1 MSHLCI
7 IHSPDG
13 APWADYTTSKLLDK
27 FPELKIASIPDERA
41 FSNCV
46 RDDPSIPESEVVIL
60 IASPSLVEYLRVH
73 SDVVFNGTKERC
85 VKHCLIL
92 LLGLEK
98 EEMDE
103 KADHFPAYEKWTH
116 LTLTDDQEDLVAVFQ
131 RIIEIMQEIVNS
143 RTQQQV
149 ARRPKPQVR
158 PKPEPKKQ
166 PCVDVISGDELDIT
180 KKVAGEGHYG
190 RPGKSPAQS
199 EIVPGGRSEGQS
211 GRTLGPQDSGDSN
224 VSVDI
229 TPATPQEE
237 ENKTIGSFDD
247 DDTEYA
253 RNLTFVKGTAV
264 LKTEQCQTISD
275 NDDDTTTVV
284 SSLNVQ
290 KFASI
295 SVKRETDTDDSI
307 YQNRQVKTSD
317 LNGKTGDSTA
327 VPDLNGNLVTE
338 SVMSATDSPAEDFD
352 DIDGPSTSPW
362 DQIVPHPHK
371 GGAPTYR
378 PRSGRVSGN
387 DMKRFRNRSA
397 ASRFNLSPSEIDGDV
412 SFSTIYL
419 LPSATVVAERLCFHR
434 CLSVHRGRGSVLDR
448 HPSGRQT
455 APWAD
460 NPPGRQTPPRQ
471 TPSPPANG
479 THRTGMHSR

>member
-13 APWADYTTSKLLDK
+13 APWADYTTSKLLNK

-60 IASPSLVEYLRVH
+60 IASPSLMEYLRVH
-73 SDVVFNGTKERC
+73 SDVVFNGTKDRC

-92 LLGLEK
+92 LLGIEK

-116 LTLTDDQEDLVAVFQ
+116 LTLTDDQQDLVVLFQ

-158 PKPEPKKQ
+158 PKPKPKKQ
-166 PCVDVISGDELDIT
+166 ACVDVISGDELDVR
-180 KKVAGEGHYG
+180 KKDAREGHDG
-190 RPGKSPAQS
+190 RAGKTSAQS
-199 EIVPGGRSEGQS
+199 EIIPGSSRSQGQS
-211 GRTLGPQDSGDSN
+211 ERTLGPQESGDSN
-224 VSVDI
+224 VSVNI

-237 ENKTIGSFDD
+237 ENKAIGSFED
-247 DDTEYA
+247 DDTEYT

-284 SSLNVQ
+284 SGLNVQ
-290 KFASI
+290 QFASI
-295 SVKRETDTDDSI
+295 SVKKETDTDDSI

-317 LNGKTGDSTA
+317 LSNKTGDSNA

-338 SVMSATDSPAEDFD
+338 SVMSATDSPTEDFD
-352 DIDGPSTSPW
+352 DIDGPSSSPW
-362 DQIVPHPHK
+362 DQIVPHPHRE
-371 GGAPTYR
+371 GAPTYR
-378 PRSGRVSGN
+378 PRSGRVSDK

-397 ASRFNLSPSEIDGDV
+397 ALRFTLSPSVIDGDV

-419 LPSATVVAERLCFHR
+419 LKLHQGLY
-434 CLSVHRGRGSVLDR
+434 LSNIL
-448 HPSGRQT
+448 
-455 APWAD
+455 
-460 NPPGRQTPPRQ
+460 
-471 TPSPPANG
+471 
-479 THRTGMHSR
+479 